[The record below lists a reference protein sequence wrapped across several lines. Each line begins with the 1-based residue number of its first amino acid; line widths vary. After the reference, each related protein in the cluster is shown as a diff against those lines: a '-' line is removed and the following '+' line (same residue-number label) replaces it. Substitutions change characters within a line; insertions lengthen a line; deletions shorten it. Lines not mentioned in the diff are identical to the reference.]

1 MKSIG
6 MLIGLSFVFTS
17 CIQVRPA
24 YADHSR
30 HPVVVTHI
38 DHSPD
43 QRHRKKVKVKKIVI
57 GTRVKARSVNCIVIR
72 HNQIALLYAAG
83 VFYRQIN
90 DGEYEVVRPEIGMV
104 VPELPAYD
112 VEHVKIKG
120 KTLFLYDGTL
130 YKQIPTTN
138 GIQYEVYGFIDE

>member
-38 DHSPD
+38 DHSLD
-43 QRHRKKVKVKKIVI
+43 HDTGRK
-57 GTRVKARSVNCIVIR
+57 
-72 HNQIALLYAAG
+72 
-83 VFYRQIN
+83 
-90 DGEYEVVRPEIGMV
+90 
-104 VPELPAYD
+104 
-112 VEHVKIKG
+112 
-120 KTLFLYDGTL
+120 
-130 YKQIPTTN
+130 
-138 GIQYEVYGFIDE
+138 

>member
-17 CIQVRPA
+17 CI
-24 YADHSR
+24 ADHSR

-112 VEHVKIKG
+112 VEQVKIKG

>member
-17 CIQVRPA
+17 CIQARPA

-57 GTRVKARSVNCIVIR
+57 GTRVKARPVNCIVIR
-72 HNQIALLYAAG
+72 IIKSPCSTQL
-83 VFYRQIN
+83 
-90 DGEYEVVRPEIGMV
+90 
-104 VPELPAYD
+104 AYFTGRLMMASTKWSD
-112 VEHVKIKG
+112 PK
-120 KTLFLYDGTL
+120 
-130 YKQIPTTN
+130 
-138 GIQYEVYGFIDE
+138 

>member
-17 CIQVRPA
+17 CIQARPA

-57 GTRVKARSVNCIVIR
+57 GTRVKARFTGRLMMASTKWS
-72 HNQIALLYAAG
+72 
-83 VFYRQIN
+83 
-90 DGEYEVVRPEIGMV
+90 DP
-104 VPELPAYD
+104 
-112 VEHVKIKG
+112 K
-120 KTLFLYDGTL
+120 
-130 YKQIPTTN
+130 
-138 GIQYEVYGFIDE
+138 

>member
-6 MLIGLSFVFTS
+6 MLISLSFVFTS
-17 CIQVRPA
+17 CIQARPA
-24 YADHSR
+24 YAEHTR
-30 HPVVVTHI
+30 HPVVVAHI
-38 DHSPD
+38 NNSPD
-43 QRHRKKVKVKKIVI
+43 PRHRKKVKVKKIVI
-57 GTRVKARSVNCIVIR
+57 GTRVKARPVNCVLIR

-90 DGEYEVVRPEIGMV
+90 EDEYEVVRPEIGMV

-112 VEHVKIKG
+112 VEQLKIKG

-130 YKQIPTTN
+130 YKQIPTTS
-138 GIQYEVYGFIDE
+138 GVQYEVYGFINE